1 VKIFASFSALLV
13 LFLCACSNST
23 KVTGNDN
30 HTSSG
35 TQSETSATTSF
46 INGKTRVVVSYNDET
61 NEDQFITYAQ
71 FDRTVT
77 TGASLMGWSYSDD
90 GGNSW
95 NYGGK
100 VSPPKG
106 WAVLWGDPALTTS
119 GASYQT
125 VFLSSLAVPSS
136 KMPAGGI
143 HGYLYYGDGRS
154 SYIGGAC
161 IAKSTD
167 GGATFKNLQCVSN
180 TSTVSGV
187 PDTPQGHFYDGG
199 SMVST
204 SAGEVYAAYVDVATG
219 LIDVYR
225 SPNGNANFQLLPTP
239 FPKFYSVS
247 HAKLRA
253 SRDGSIYVAA
263 QIVSNNTYYIYMN
276 RLVNGSWGNPVPVS
290 DPSELYPGI
299 DFGTSVQGS
308 ELTLRSG
315 PQFGYDIGAA
325 SEGGND
331 AVRMLYTRRD
341 DKGHLYLDASACN
354 DTLTSCNRVPG
365 WRFQGGGPNNSAVD
379 SYNPDVV
386 AWPGFI
392 GLPPTW
398 QASWAYH
405 YGNVNFIN
413 VSRATLGYVNG
424 SAFIFPVDILQNAP
438 VCSDTRGYWGDY
450 DAMIQTG
457 WNGTSSLW
465 MRFTTDSS
473 AGCTRRWEY
482 SGQAQH
488 LQQSNYSY

>member
-1 VKIFASFSALLV
+1 VKVFASFSALLV

-167 GGATFKNLQCVSN
+167 GGATFKNLQWCKQYQHSV
-180 TSTVSGV
+180 G
-187 PDTPQGHFYDGG
+187 
-199 SMVST
+199 
-204 SAGEVYAAYVDVATG
+204 
-219 LIDVYR
+219 R
-225 SPNGNANFQLLPTP
+225 S
-239 FPKFYSVS
+239 
-247 HAKLRA
+247 
-253 SRDGSIYVAA
+253 
-263 QIVSNNTYYIYMN
+263 
-276 RLVNGSWGNPVPVS
+276 
-290 DPSELYPGI
+290 
-299 DFGTSVQGS
+299 
-308 ELTLRSG
+308 
-315 PQFGYDIGAA
+315 
-325 SEGGND
+325 
-331 AVRMLYTRRD
+331 
-341 DKGHLYLDASACN
+341 
-354 DTLTSCNRVPG
+354 
-365 WRFQGGGPNNSAVD
+365 
-379 SYNPDVV
+379 
-386 AWPGFI
+386 
-392 GLPPTW
+392 
-398 QASWAYH
+398 
-405 YGNVNFIN
+405 
-413 VSRATLGYVNG
+413 
-424 SAFIFPVDILQNAP
+424 
-438 VCSDTRGYWGDY
+438 
-450 DAMIQTG
+450 
-457 WNGTSSLW
+457 
-465 MRFTTDSS
+465 
-473 AGCTRRWEY
+473 
-482 SGQAQH
+482 
-488 LQQSNYSY
+488 